1 MYANKKNF
9 LIVTASIGSG
19 HNRAAQAIGKEIR
32 SKYPQANIHIVDF
45 MSTKTAYLNMLLKEA
60 YLAMLNLLPDLYKLL
75 YSWSGGR
82 LKGVSIQTLLALAM
96 KNDMMHLIKH
106 YQADVVI
113 CTHPFPCAAA
123 AYIKKNNK
131 ANILLA
137 GVITDFAIHQV
148 WVYKE
153 VDMYFLCNASMGALL
168 AEKGVESWRIFDTGI
183 PIDTSFTMKYDKHQ
197 LAKEMNLDLNI
208 PIVLVMGGGLGM
220 GGVKMALTALETL
233 KVKLQVLVVA
243 GENHNLRAEL
253 RKIAESSKHLVRV
266 WGFSDNIQE
275 LMAVATLLITKP
287 GALTISEALAMEL
300 PMVLSEPIPG
310 QEKEN
315 AEYIEATGTAL
326 WVKNTNELAK
336 IIEQVILDNEI
347 LTKMRINARFY
358 KRPYAA
364 KTIVEEI
371 ERYLTNSQNQVS
383 GM

>member
-1 MYANKKNF
+1 
-9 LIVTASIGSG
+9 
-19 HNRAAQAIGKEIR
+19 
-32 SKYPQANIHIVDF
+32 
-45 MSTKTAYLNMLLKEA
+45 
-60 YLAMLNLLPDLYKLL
+60 
-75 YSWSGGR
+75 
-82 LKGVSIQTLLALAM
+82 
-96 KNDMMHLIKH
+96 
-106 YQADVVI
+106 
-113 CTHPFPCAAA
+113 
-123 AYIKKNNK
+123 
-131 ANILLA
+131 
-137 GVITDFAIHQV
+137 
-148 WVYKE
+148 
-153 VDMYFLCNASMGALL
+153 MGALL

-233 KVKLQVLVVA
+233 KMKLQVLVVA

-315 AEYIEATGTAL
+315 AEYIEAL
-326 WVKNTNELAK
+326 SL
-336 IIEQVILDNEI
+336 IHI
-347 LTKMRINARFY
+347 
-358 KRPYAA
+358 
-364 KTIVEEI
+364 
-371 ERYLTNSQNQVS
+371 
-383 GM
+383 